1 MPPTSLPGR
10 LWLLLSLYICQ
21 GLPTGVFS
29 QALPALL
36 RSYHV
41 PLTVIGLSGFLAAP
55 WALKFLWAPYV
66 ERTFS
71 ARWGQRRSWILPMQ
85 AAALLALLA
94 IAAFDPHRLAG
105 PAGMAQ
111 FFALMLLVNLFAATQ
126 DIATDGLAVRLLD
139 FHERGLGN
147 GVQVA
152 GYRIGLIIGGGLL
165 LYAIGAWAWHTAFLA
180 LAALL
185 ALLTLPVLAWRE
197 PPALSR
203 PAASGA
209 AQGAEGAAHGA
220 DKAAPLPYLEVFFS
234 FFRRPGLRGWLVVLV
249 TYKIGESLGSAM
261 VKPMLVDMGLDLKQI
276 GLMVSLVGSL
286 AALAGALLGGWW
298 TTRLGRRTAILG
310 FGVLQALSVALY
322 ALLPWWHG
330 RGEAVS
336 IEAIAAL
343 NAVEHFVSGMAMAA
357 VLTAVMDLARA
368 EHAAADFTVQVC
380 ILAVCGG
387 NAALGAGLLADT
399 LGFTAYFLVSGA
411 LSLVLL
417 WPAARYSRDLPWLL
431 PGGLPAAPVSGENAR
446 P

>member
-1 MPPTSLPGR
+1 MAPAPFASR

-21 GLPTGVFS
+21 GLPTGVFN

-36 RSYHV
+36 RSYQV
-41 PLTVIGLSGFLAAP
+41 PLTVIGLSSFLAVP

-85 AAALLALLA
+85 GAALLALLA

-105 PAGMAQ
+105 SAGMAQ

-126 DIATDGLAVRLLD
+126 DIATDGLAVRLLSY
-139 FHERGLGN
+139 HERGVGN

-152 GYRIGLIIGGGLL
+152 GYRIGLVIGGGLL
-165 LYAIGAWAWHTAFLA
+165 LYAIGAWEWRSAFIA
-180 LAALL
+180 LAALM
-185 ALLTLPVLAWRE
+185 ALLTLPVLLFRE
-197 PPALSR
+197 PPPVLR
-203 PAASGA
+203 
-209 AQGAEGAAHGA
+209 A
-220 DKAAPLPYLEVFFS
+220 DAAAPGGAVAPPPYLDVFFS

-249 TYKIGESLGSAM
+249 TYKIGESLGTAM

-276 GLMVSLVGSL
+276 GLLVSTVGSL
-286 AALAGALLGGWW
+286 AALAGALAGGWL
-298 TTRLGRRTAILG
+298 TTRIGRRPAILG

-322 ALLPWWHG
+322 ALLPWWHAQG
-330 RGEAVS
+330 AAVS
-336 IEAIAAL
+336 VAAVATL
-343 NAVEHFVSGMAMAA
+343 NALEHFVAGMAMAA

-380 ILAVCGG
+380 LLAVCGG
-387 NAALGAGLLADT
+387 LAALGAGALAEA
-399 LGFTAYFLVSGA
+399 LGFTGYFLVSGA
-411 LSLVLL
+411 LSLLLL
-417 WPAARYSRDLPWLL
+417 WPAAVVCRDLAWLA
-431 PGGLPAAPVSGENAR
+431 PDGLPAAGVSGENAR